1 MHALTAL
8 LLLVVVAAGQAH
20 WATLGLSVAYAV
32 IYWVGYGYNNK
43 KLREGV
49 FIRSGLWL
57 FVLTLVWVAMLPFG
71 VTAVYLVFPLYF
83 LYLDAMPD
91 WRGIIAVACATAV
104 SIVSQYPHITGPGI
118 LGPTVSALVTI
129 TITFAFRALKT
140 ISQERQELIDELLR
154 TQNQLAETERAAGM
168 AAERQRIAHE
178 IHDTL
183 AQGLSSIQM
192 LLHVAEADVRAELGD
207 APVLRKLELARHT
220 AADNLSE
227 ARAMI
232 AALQPAALSKTS
244 LEGALMRVAQSA
256 SGVSGVAEHSD
267 REALSTDILVEGD
280 ERQLPMKVEATLLR
294 IAQGAMGNVI
304 KHANAERCRVTLTYA
319 EDEVRL
325 DVVDNGVGFD
335 PQAVAD
341 RPAGLGHIGLAA
353 MRQRA
358 AECGG
363 DLTVESQPGAGCAVS
378 VAIPLIPDDAPEEA
392 TVEG

>member
-1 MHALTAL
+1 
-8 LLLVVVAAGQAH
+8 
-20 WATLGLSVAYAV
+20 
-32 IYWVGYGYNNK
+32 
-43 KLREGV
+43 
-49 FIRSGLWL
+49 
-57 FVLTLVWVAMLPFG
+57 
-71 VTAVYLVFPLYF
+71 
-83 LYLDAMPD
+83 
-91 WRGIIAVACATAV
+91 
-104 SIVSQYPHITGPGI
+104 
-118 LGPTVSALVTI
+118 
-129 TITFAFRALKT
+129 
-140 ISQERQELIDELLR
+140 
-154 TQNQLAETERAAGM
+154 
-168 AAERQRIAHE
+168 
-178 IHDTL
+178 
-183 AQGLSSIQM
+183 
-192 LLHVAEADVRAELGD
+192 
-207 APVLRKLELARHT
+207 
-220 AADNLSE
+220 
-227 ARAMI
+227 MI

-267 REALSTDILVEGD
+267 REALSTDIVVEGD

-378 VAIPLIPDDAPEEA
+378 VAIPLIPDDAPEDPTA
-392 TVEG
+392 QG